1 MIRVSRG
8 GTTRADLED
17 PASIDALFATV
28 GEVDAVVCCAAGG
41 RLAPLVSSSDE
52 DFTHGLESKLLGQVR
67 LLRRALEHVRDG
79 GSITLTGGTFE
90 KPTPGSAFGALVNA
104 GLEAFV
110 RAAAIEM
117 PRGLRV
123 NVISPGWVRRR
134 SKSSAWTAPTARRS
148 ARSPAP
154 TSRSSRERPG
164 ERSSSRR
171 PGTPGS
177 SGGR

>member
-1 MIRVSRG
+1 MKVIVIGATGVIGGAVAGALEAGHEVIRVSRG

-117 PRGLRV
+117 PRACG
-123 NVISPGWVRRR
+123 
-134 SKSSAWTAPTARRS
+134 
-148 ARSPAP
+148 
-154 TSRSSRERPG
+154 
-164 ERSSSRR
+164 
-171 PGTPGS
+171 
-177 SGGR
+177 